1 MATPFNQIPAGQF
14 VTNTDFDETMT
25 SEVSTINNSV
35 TTINDNLTAQINAT
49 NQNLNTAVSQLV
61 PTTRFDSEIANL
73 VTTSTFNTQ
82 KTQVSCGGQMT
93 HKQNSEQTTFIS
105 GQPKS
110 IFQNPNFTQSITYGN
125 NPPTRKNRV
134 GNGGGTGFKINKAG
148 YYQVYGGYRVA
159 GDNVTE
165 QQQVIIEVDDANNQT
180 VALNSDGN
188 IRRTTNN
195 RWAVNSTGSSRI
207 TRINPYLHAG
217 MFLNQNDSVYL
228 CIRGNSTNVN
238 THNFSYYFSV
248 QFVSDNVVNGGL
260 P

>member
-1 MATPFNQIPAGQF
+1 MATPFNKVQTTQF

-49 NQNLNTAVSQLV
+49 NQNLTTQVSQLV
-61 PTTRFDSEIANL
+61 PTSRFDSEIANL

-82 KTQVSCGGQMT
+82 KTQVNCGGQMT
-93 HKQNSEQTTFIS
+93 HKQNNEQTLFIS

-110 IFQNPNFTQSITYGN
+110 LFQDGNFTQSITYGD
-125 NPPTRKNRV
+125 NPPTRKTRV

-159 GDNVTE
+159 GDNVSE
-165 QQQVIIEVDDANNQT
+165 QQEIMIEVDNANNQT
-180 VALNSDGN
+180 IALNADGN
-188 IRRTTNN
+188 EQRTQRS
-195 RWAVNSTGSSRI
+195 RWAVNSYGSSKI
-207 TRINPYLHAG
+207 TRINPYFHAG
-217 MFLNQNDSVYL
+217 IFLKQNDSVYL
-228 CIRGNSTNVN
+228 CIRGQSTNVN
-238 THNFSYYFSV
+238 TWNMTYYFSV